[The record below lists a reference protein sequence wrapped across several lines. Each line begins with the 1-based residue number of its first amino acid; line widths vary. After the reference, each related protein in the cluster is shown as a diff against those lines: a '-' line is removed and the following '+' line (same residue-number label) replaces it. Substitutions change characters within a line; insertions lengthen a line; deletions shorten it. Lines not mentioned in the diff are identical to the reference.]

1 MSIAVFTTITGALGE
16 GEKVWGKLIQKVV
29 EEADVAAHTAEG
41 WFTDANEALTAAE
54 TKTIEAENAALQTQI
69 DDATKKLD
77 GRTKA
82 ARDAKAAEQSA
93 P

>member
-1 MSIAVFTTITGALGE
+1 MSIALFKSMLHTDE
-16 GEKVWGKLIQKVV
+16 GEKVWGAIRQKVV
-29 EEADVAAHTAEG
+29 EEAESATHVAEG
-41 WFTDANEALTAAE
+41 WFESAADALESHKAAQ
-54 TKTIEAENAALQTQI
+54 TEAENAALQSQI